1 MSTLKTLS
9 PGGVSPYNRM
19 KRWRV
24 RPTSHDGRMR
34 ARSKVTATKSFII
47 GTRGSPLALWQANEV
62 AARLRRA
69 LSLAED
75 DVKLDIIRT
84 SGDMSQASGQA
95 LVGGKGAFTKEID
108 EAMLDGRIDLAVHSA
123 KDMPTSF
130 PDGIDI
136 IGYLPR
142 EDVRDC
148 LISARF
154 TSIEDL
160 PPNAHIGTAS
170 LRRSALVKRIRPD
183 IRTSVLR
190 GNVDTRLRKSA
201 EGEVDATLL
210 ALAGL
215 KRLGLAD
222 KAAAILSIEQ
232 FPPAVGQGAVSITA
246 RTGDARAAAAVAA
259 IGCVDT
265 GLALAAER
273 AFLKRLDGSC
283 RTPIAG
289 HATIQ
294 NGTVSF
300 SGMFLSD
307 DGQQVFTASGSGPVS
322 EAAQIGDKAARDI
335 LAVLPASLRIGAA

>member
-1 MSTLKTLS
+1 M
-9 PGGVSPYNRM
+9 
-19 KRWRV
+19 
-24 RPTSHDGRMR
+24 
-34 ARSKVTATKSFII
+34 TASKSFII

-69 LSLAED
+69 LGLADE

-108 EAMLDGRIDLAVHSA
+108 EAMLEGRIHLAVHSA
-123 KDMPTSF
+123 KDMPTAF
-130 PDGIDI
+130 PEGIDI

-148 LISARF
+148 LISARY
-154 TSIEDL
+154 SRIEDL
-160 PPNAHIGTAS
+160 PHNAHVGTAS
-170 LRRSALVKRIRPD
+170 LRRSALIKRIRPD

-246 RTGDARAAAAVAA
+246 RTGDARAARAVAA
-259 IGCVDT
+259 IACVDT
-265 GLALAAER
+265 GSALAAER

-300 SGMFLSD
+300 SGMYLSE
-307 DGQQVFTASGSGPVS
+307 DGQQVFTASGAGPVN
-322 EAAQIGDKAARDI
+322 EAAAIGDKAAHEI
-335 LAVLPASLRIGAA
+335 LAILPASLRHGAA